1 MAQYAHAIKRV
12 TISGQSFG
20 GAEIWSTG
28 FYVGAVGED
37 VSNPTQQFADA
48 IRTAWTTFFQATP
61 VQMGTNWTTKEI
73 KVAQVGTDGKTSLDN
88 VIYAPYGTPIA
99 GTYGSNVYPPQI
111 SVAATL
117 EHVGARGLAAKGR
130 MYLPGIARSVG
141 NNGQMDSTSCLAI
154 ANALKTF
161 LDAVN
166 AAAPNGER
174 VILASQGRRTKGA
187 DGKYTPVPGTAVNA
201 LVDRVKVGSVFDT
214 QRRRRNNLVELYQS
228 AALA

>member
-1 MAQYAHAIKRV
+1 MAQYAHAIKRC

-20 GAEIWSTG
+20 GAEIWSTS
-28 FYVGAVGED
+28 FYIGSVEAD

-48 IRTAWTTFFQATP
+48 IRTAWTAFFQNVG

-73 KVAQVGTDGKTSLDN
+73 KLAQVGTDGKTSLSN

-99 GTYGSNVYPPQI
+99 GTYGSNVYPPQV

-117 EHVGARGLAAKGR
+117 EHTGARGLAAKGR
-130 MYLPGIARSVG
+130 MYLPGIARSVTATG
-141 NNGQMDSTSCLAI
+141 MMDTTSCTAI
-154 ANALKTF
+154 ATALKTF

-166 AAAPNGER
+166 TAAPTGER

-201 LVDRVKVGSVFDT
+201 VVDRVKVGSVFDT

-228 AALA
+228 ATLA